1 MGEYLSGS
9 TLEEK
14 YEIEMIMKTQKIAE
28 ELKDSD
34 AYQTEDYTSGLIKES
49 DFRNSK
55 DIEEGYNKIE
65 NLVNKKFIEPMVE
78 RTKENK
84 FGKNIEEIIKN
95 IILYTQKTGKM
106 IDIFGPNNITLFI
119 NKEGKPDYHL
129 IDVLLP
135 GLEERWNL
143 NFKED
148 KNLDLLRHS
157 YTYYYAIKKLAEELG
172 LENNLT
178 PQDLNYFKGG
188 IFLRV
193 IG

>member
-1 MGEYLSGS
+1 MREHSDQEKTLVGFFGKDHVLEHNYFHSKIPLDKELISQIMGEYLSGP

-65 NLVNKKFIEPMVE
+65 NLVNKKFIEPMLE
-78 RTKENK
+78 RIKNNK
-84 FGKNIEEIIKN
+84 FDKSIEEITKN

-119 NKEGKPDYHL
+119 NKEG
-129 IDVLLP
+129 I
-135 GLEERWNL
+135 
-143 NFKED
+143 
-148 KNLDLLRHS
+148 
-157 YTYYYAIKKLAEELG
+157 T
-172 LENNLT
+172 
-178 PQDLNYFKGG
+178 
-188 IFLRV
+188 
-193 IG
+193 